1 MRIAA
6 HGSDRRLMNQVG
18 LTARLD
24 CFRAE
29 AVISIAVLDS
39 VAPDEK
45 QHSST
50 MAGPLPLPHKGGAA
64 NATSAQTTCGNVLLD
79 EHVLTGP

>member
-39 VAPDEK
+39 VAPDDK

-50 MAGPLPLPHKGGAA
+50 IAGPLPLPHKGGAPRTRPA
-64 NATSAQTTCGNVLLD
+64 RRQHAAMSPSDGVI
-79 EHVLTGP
+79 